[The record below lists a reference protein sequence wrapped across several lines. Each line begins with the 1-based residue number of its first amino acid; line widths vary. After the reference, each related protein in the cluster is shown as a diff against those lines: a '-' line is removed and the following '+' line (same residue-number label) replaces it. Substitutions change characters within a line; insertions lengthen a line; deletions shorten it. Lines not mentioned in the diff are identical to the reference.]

1 MIYQHKTV
9 YIQPVEPEYTTSKIL
24 RVFLKKPSRDVA
36 PAFVISRVY
45 SKPYDSTN
53 PHTTLVHMPQG
64 ILTFRESKALAIA
77 LSNVMDISQNFE
89 DFFTEK
95 ILDTRPEVK
104 VA

>member
-9 YIQPVEPEYTTSKIL
+9 YIQPVAPEYTTSKTL
-24 RVFLKKPSRDVA
+24 RVFLKKPSRDTA

-45 SKPYDSTN
+45 NKSYDSTN
-53 PHTTLVHMPQG
+53 PHTTLVHMPQS

-89 DFFTEK
+89 DFFNQR